1 MSYTDVHTLSGED
14 LKKALLPFPESAK
27 LVRRKAIFLAV
38 RRHVVDESKKQGLS
52 GLTVVSG
59 NDFYG
64 KMHRAAAVSH
74 EQLASV
80 KLAAQLEQRIPGAS
94 RDKLRSLFMKVA
106 HPTSVQ
112 EDIKVYIKTEMRG
125 FRHEITNE
133 IRELRKAVQLLAERR
148 TASAPNV
155 LEPMAERRKASA
167 PPNEQVGG
175 GSAPTVVPSS
185 GEEHAPTVVPTW

>member
-27 LVRRKAIFLAV
+27 LVRRKSIFLAV
-38 RRHVVDESKKQGLS
+38 RRHVVDEARRKGLN
-52 GLTVVSG
+52 GLTAVAG
-59 NDFYG
+59 TDFYG
-64 KMHRAAAVSH
+64 RMHKAAAVSQ

-80 KLAAQLEQRIPGAS
+80 KLAAQLEQKIPGAS

-112 EDIKVYIKTEMRG
+112 EDIKMYIKAEMRG

-133 IRELRKAVQLLAERR
+133 IRELRNAVQSLAERR

-155 LEPMAERRKASA
+155 LQPMAERRTASA
-167 PPNEQVGG
+167 PLNEQVGG
-175 GSAPTVVPSS
+175 SSAPTVVPSS
-185 GEEHAPTVVPTW
+185 GEERAPTVVPTW